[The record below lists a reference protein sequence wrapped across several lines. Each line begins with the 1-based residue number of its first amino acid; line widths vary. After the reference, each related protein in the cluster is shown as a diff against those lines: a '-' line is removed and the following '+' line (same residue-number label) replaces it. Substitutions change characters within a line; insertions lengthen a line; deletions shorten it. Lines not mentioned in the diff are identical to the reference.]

1 MKKTLIT
8 LLAMTGFA
16 MADYAHFGTLVGETT
31 QNGITNTNG
40 VLTGDSLASK
50 HFATHT
56 NGVNKNY
63 FATAVVSITLN
74 ITAMQNATVAS
85 DSYVELFYFDAKYD
99 TGLALTSS
107 GIKGLWEKDNNGNVG
122 AGMWND
128 NANTAYALTTLT
140 ANPYAYQQGENTYL
154 DLAVVVGSNYGSGWQ
169 GIGGLVAYDA
179 AGNQVIAYNGLTS
192 GGNADQPINA
202 IKLNTDFITSATVYQ
217 GDVPVITGGVGSWL
231 VSQGIIPEPA
241 TATLSLLALSAL
253 ATRRRRK

>member
-8 LLAMTGFA
+8 LLAMTGVA
-16 MADYAHFGTLVGETT
+16 MADYAHFDTLVGVTT

-40 VLTGDSLASK
+40 VLTGDSLTSK
-50 HFATHT
+50 HNVVHSNGSNDDFATS
-56 NGVNKNY
+56 
-63 FATAVVSITLN
+63 VVCITLN
-74 ITAMQNATVAS
+74 LTAMQNATVAS
-85 DSYVELFYFDAKYD
+85 NSYVELFYFDAKFD

-107 GIKGLWEKDNNGNVG
+107 GIKGLWETSTNGDVG
-122 AGMWND
+122 AGMWNS
-128 NANTAYALTTLT
+128 NSNTAYALTTLT
-140 ANPYAYQQGENTYL
+140 TNPYAYQQGENTYL
-154 DLAVVVGSNYGSGWQ
+154 DLAVVVGSNYGNGWQ

-179 AGNQVIAYNGLTS
+179 AGNKVIEYNGLTS
-192 GGNADQPINA
+192 AGNADQPINS